1 LSLPV
6 HFQGFVH
13 MRHTVENEKV
23 ETGIQHCGAQELMQ
37 ERTAE
42 LIQANKRLQLEVL
55 ERDLAD
61 TQIERKSNLLDAIN
75 HILQLTLTDLSDQ
88 ALANVYLQAARRL
101 TASPFGIIAEQRDG
115 RWHIAAIHHIAGQS
129 HTDTQ
134 APDPNEYEIAALW
147 RRIRETG
154 GPLTLSRE
162 SRERS
167 WQPLPQSHPE
177 LRSLLAIPLSSDYRV
192 LGFAAVANNPQG
204 YTSNDQYD
212 MQMLNQ
218 VFIETLTHK
227 RMEAAKTISE
237 KRLNLALESA
247 NDGLWD
253 YSPISRTIYYSP
265 RWYGLLDY
273 AKGELPDVMETWHAL
288 THPEN
293 LALLEETF
301 ASLVCDQKDSFCIE
315 IRMLS
320 KTGQWHWLQVK
331 GKTVERDP
339 TGAVSRIVGTLSDI
353 SKFKEVEVA
362 LQKAN
367 DELQR
372 LAALDD
378 LTQIANRRRFDARL
392 EQEWRRARRDRRPLG
407 VIICDIDKFKNYND
421 AYGHLQG
428 DQALYRVAQAANN
441 ALKRPMDLVA
451 RYGGEEF
458 AIILPDTDTA
468 GARRVAQEVREAVA
482 AMRITHGA
490 SDICDHVTLSFGVAA
505 MVPAS
510 DRPSRIFLE
519 IADRALYRAKAQ
531 GRNCIVCAADRNQEM
546 TLK

>member
-1 LSLPV
+1 MYMHYPPEHHEDEPGRL
-6 HFQGFVH
+6 
-13 MRHTVENEKV
+13 HTGTE
-23 ETGIQHCGAQELMQ
+23 ELMQ
-37 ERTAE
+37 ERTTE
-42 LIQANKRLQLEVL
+42 LIKANKRLQLEVL
-55 ERDLAD
+55 ERDQAEKRSD
-61 TQIERKSNLLDAIN
+61 RKSNLLDAIN
-75 HILQLTLTDLSDQ
+75 HILQLTLSDLSEQ
-88 ALANVYLQAARRL
+88 ALANVFLQEVRRL
-101 TASPFGIIAEQRDG
+101 TGSPFGIIAEQREG
-115 RWHIAAIHHIAGQS
+115 RWQVAAIHHIAGMES
-129 HTDTQ
+129 TDNRT
-134 APDPNEYEIAALW
+134 PNPKESEIVALW

-154 GPLTLSRE
+154 NLLTLPRE
-162 SRERS
+162 SQDQA
-167 WQPLPQSHPE
+167 WHPLPHSHPD
-177 LRSLLAIPLSSDYRV
+177 LRSLLAIPLSRDYRV
-192 LGFAAVANNPQG
+192 LGFVAVANNAQG
-204 YTSNDQYD
+204 YSSNDQYD
-212 MQMLNQ
+212 MEVLTRA
-218 VFIETLTHK
+218 FIETLTHK
-227 RMEAAKTISE
+227 RVETAKTISE

-247 NDGLWD
+247 NEGLWD
-253 YSPISRTIYYSP
+253 YAPISRTIYYSP
-265 RWYGLLDY
+265 RWYGLLGY
-273 AKGELPDVMETWHAL
+273 TKGELPDVMETWHAL
-288 THPEN
+288 THPGN

-301 ASLVCDQKDSFCIE
+301 ASLVCDQEDSFCIE

-367 DELQR
+367 EELQR

-392 EQEWRRARRDRRPLG
+392 EQEWRRARRDRRPLS

-458 AIILPDTDTA
+458 AILLPNTDTA
-468 GARRVAQEVREAVA
+468 GARRVAMEVREAVA
-482 AMRITHGA
+482 EMHIDHGA
-490 SDICDHVTLSFGVAA
+490 SDVCDHVTLSFGVAA
-505 MVPAS
+505 MVPAT

-531 GRNCIVCAADRNQEM
+531 GRNCIVCAADRNQEI

>member
-1 LSLPV
+1 MCRKP
-6 HFQGFVH
+6 G
-13 MRHTVENEKV
+13 NED
-23 ETGIQHCGAQELMQ
+23 ERAGRQHSWMEALVQ

-42 LIQANKRLQLEVL
+42 LIEANKRLQREVL
-55 ERDLAD
+55 ERDLAER
-61 TQIERKSNLLDAIN
+61 QIERKSNLLDAIN

-88 ALANVYLQAARRL
+88 ALANVFLQDARRL

-115 RWHIAAIHHIAGQS
+115 CWHVAAIHHIGGQANA
-129 HTDTQ
+129 DTR
-134 APDPNEYEIAALW
+134 APNPDEREIVALW

-154 GPLTLSRE
+154 SLLTLLRE
-162 SRERS
+162 PHSQNWR
-167 WQPLPQSHPE
+167 PLPHSHPD
-177 LRSLLAIPLSSDYRV
+177 LKSMLAIPLSKDYGT
-192 LGFAAVANNPQG
+192 LGFAAVADNPKG
-204 YTSNDQYD
+204 YAPNDQYD
-212 MQMLNQ
+212 MEVLTQA
-218 VFIETLTHK
+218 FTETLTRK
-227 RMEAAKTISE
+227 RVETAKTVSE
-237 KRLNLALESA
+237 RRLKLALESS
-247 NDGLWD
+247 NEGLWD
-253 YSPISRTIYYSP
+253 YDPISRTIYYSP
-265 RWYGLLDY
+265 RWYGLLGY
-273 AKGELPDVMETWHAL
+273 TKGELPDVMETWHAL
-288 THPEN
+288 THPGD

-301 ASLVCDQKDSFCIE
+301 ASLTSGKTDMFCIE

-331 GKTVERDP
+331 GKTVEHDP
-339 TGAVSRIVGTLSDI
+339 TGAVSRIVGTLADI
-353 SKFKEVEVA
+353 SKYKQVEVA

-407 VIICDIDKFKNYND
+407 VIICDVDKFKNYND

-458 AIILPDTDTA
+458 AILLPDTDTA
-468 GARRVAQEVREAVA
+468 GARQVALEVQKAVA
-482 AMRITHGA
+482 AMRIAHGA
-490 SDICDHVTLSFGVAA
+490 SEVCDHVTLSFGVAA
-505 MVPAS
+505 MIPAA
-510 DRPSRIFLE
+510 DRPSKIFLE

-531 GRNCIVCAADRNQEM
+531 GRNCIVCAADRNQEI

>member
-1 LSLPV
+1 
-6 HFQGFVH
+6 
-13 MRHTVENEKV
+13 MRHTLENEKV
-23 ETGIQHCGAQELMQ
+23 GTGMQHCGAQALMQ

-55 ERDLAD
+55 ERDLAEK
-61 TQIERKSNLLDAIN
+61 QIERKSNLLDAIN

-88 ALANVYLQAARRL
+88 ALANVYLQAVRRL

-115 RWHIAAIHHIAGQS
+115 RWQVSAIHHNAGRES
-129 HTDTQ
+129 TDTRT
-134 APDPNEYEIAALW
+134 PDPKEGEIVALW

-154 GPLTLSRE
+154 NLLTLPPEPQDRA
-162 SRERS
+162 
-167 WQPLPQSHPE
+167 WQPLPHSCPD
-177 LRSLLAIPLSSDYRV
+177 LRSLMAIPLSRDYRV
-192 LGFAAVANNPQG
+192 LGFVAVANNPQG
-204 YTSNDQYD
+204 YTSHDQYD
-212 MQMLNQ
+212 MEVLTQA
-218 VFIETLTHK
+218 FIETLTHK
-227 RMEAAKTISE
+227 RVETANAISE

-247 NDGLWD
+247 NEGLWD
-253 YSPISRTIYYSP
+253 YAPITRTIYYSP
-265 RWYGLLDY
+265 RWYGLLGY
-273 AKGELPDVMETWHAL
+273 TKGELPDVMETWHAL
-288 THPEN
+288 THPGN

-301 ASLVCDQKDSFCIE
+301 ASLVCDQADSFCIE

-367 DELQR
+367 EELQR

-428 DQALYRVAQAANN
+428 DQTLYRVAQAANN

-451 RYGGEEF
+451 RFGGEEF
-458 AIILPDTDTA
+458 AILLPDTDTA
-468 GARRVAQEVREAVA
+468 GARRVAMEVREAVA
-482 AMRITHGA
+482 AMRIAHGV
-490 SDICDHVTLSFGVAA
+490 SDVCDHVTLSFGVAA

-510 DRPSRIFLE
+510 DRPSRIFME

-531 GRNCIVCAADRNQEM
+531 GRDCIVCAADRNQEI